1 MYRVGRKT
9 RTGSEIVHTIDEH
22 TVDHLTGLA
31 DLAIPADRLDLVA
44 AALAPL
50 ISAANELSRK
60 MSADEMRAVKPAI
73 GFVPFHATGSQ
84 PR

>member
-1 MYRVGRKT
+1 M
-9 RTGSEIVHTIDEH
+9 HTIDEH

-60 MSADEMRAVKPAI
+60 MSADEMRAVTPAT